1 MIYVYL
7 VRKIL
12 LLAFLFFS
20 KNLSAYNEDEIIC
33 IATYELAVD
42 FFKQMKDEKTSNEIY
57 LRKQKLLDKY
67 EEGHFPL
74 EDIEFMRMEIHY
86 AWSNNFDFLPPIL
99 ENCIKNIN

>member
-20 KNLSAYNEDEIIC
+20 NNLSAYNEDEIIC

-57 LRKQKLLDKY
+57 LRKQKDYLDLVLL
-67 EEGHFPL
+67 L
-74 EDIEFMRMEIHY
+74 Q
-86 AWSNNFDFLPPIL
+86 
-99 ENCIKNIN
+99 